1 MVGWHA
7 VQGHERTVVV
17 VGGGLSGASFAVQL
31 SRASRQ
37 CLRIVII
44 EPRPEIGK
52 GLAYSTLDPEHR
64 LNVALD
70 SHIVDPSRLMELR
83 EWCDSQGIVQA
94 DPGARLPSGYI
105 FIRRRDFG
113 RYVSELVRRNALNPD
128 TGTTIAHW
136 QDSAVAM
143 DLLETGGAC
152 VHTATGKRIEAY
164 LVVVATGNPLPRLQ
178 RPFGAE
184 HLHHPRIVAN
194 PLQAGALDAVPPD
207 ARVLVVG
214 TGLTALDVLST
225 FVRRGHRGHILAV
238 SRRGL
243 RPRPQPPA
251 MLGNV
256 PPPPRPGALTPLEQV
271 LAPTPGFIKALGESY
286 GVADLYHALRRQ
298 IREDEAQGRTWH
310 AAFDVFRDAV
320 WRIWAR
326 LPVTERR
333 KFVRKLRPW
342 YDVHRFRS
350 PPRNDQMVAQAQQQ
364 GLITFARARLEHVS
378 SGVEESGVRVCLVA
392 EGLRQEHAFDA
403 VVNCTGLDSSRY
415 DEDNP
420 FLRSAMACGV
430 LVPDPTGL
438 GFQVDADCRAIDA
451 QGLPSPG
458 IRVVGPPTLG
468 AHGDAQGVRYIA
480 VQIYRML
487 PSVLS
492 HLESTE
498 EEAKC

>member
-1 MVGWHA
+1 MRRQA
-7 VQGHERTVVV
+7 VKGHGRTVVV

-37 CLRIVII
+37 RLRIVII
-44 EPRPEIGK
+44 EPRPEVGK
-52 GLAYSTLDPEHR
+52 GLAYSTLDPDHR

-70 SHIVDPSRLMELR
+70 SHIVDPSRLTELR

-94 DPGARLPSGYI
+94 DPEARLPSGYI

-113 RYVSELVRRNALNPD
+113 RYVSELVQRNALNPD
-128 TGTTIAHW
+128 TGTTITHW
-136 QDSAVAM
+136 QDSATAI
-143 DLLETGGAC
+143 DTLDTGGAC
-152 VHTATGKRIEAY
+152 VHTAAGKRIDAH

-178 RPFGAE
+178 RPFGPE
-184 HLHHPRIVAN
+184 HLRHPGIVAN
-194 PLQAGALDAVPPD
+194 PLLPGVLDVIPAG

-251 MLGNV
+251 MLGDA
-256 PPPPRPGALTPLEQV
+256 PPPPRPDAPTPLEQV
-271 LAPTPGFIKALGESY
+271 LAPTPDFIGALGESY

-298 IREDEAQGRTWH
+298 IRQDEAQGKTWH
-310 AAFDVFRDAV
+310 AAFDLFRDSV
-320 WRIWAR
+320 WRIWAG
-326 LPVTERR
+326 LSVSERR

-350 PPRNDQMVAQAQQQ
+350 PPRNDQMVARAQEQ
-364 GLITFARARLEHVS
+364 GLITFAQARLAHVS
-378 SGVEESGVRVCLVA
+378 SDVDGPGVCVQLVA
-392 EGLRQEHAFDA
+392 AGQRGEHVFDA

-420 FLRSAMACGV
+420 FLRSAMARGM

-438 GFQVDADCRAIDA
+438 GFQVDADCRVIDT
-451 QGLPSPG
+451 QGLPNPC

-468 AHGDAQGVRYIA
+468 AHGDSQGVRYIA

-487 PSVLS
+487 PDVLS
-492 HLESTE
+492 CLEAEVSDAE
-498 EEAKC
+498 R